1 VAANDLLAVVG
12 QILEIPLDRVT
23 DDVGPATSGQWTS
36 LKHIQLVAAVED
48 AYDVRL
54 TPREIRSI
62 RTVGQLRGIL
72 ASKGVVT

>member
-1 VAANDLLAVVG
+1 MAANDLVAVVG
-12 QILEIPLDRVT
+12 QIMEIPPDRVT

-62 RTVGQLRGIL
+62 RTVGQLRDIL